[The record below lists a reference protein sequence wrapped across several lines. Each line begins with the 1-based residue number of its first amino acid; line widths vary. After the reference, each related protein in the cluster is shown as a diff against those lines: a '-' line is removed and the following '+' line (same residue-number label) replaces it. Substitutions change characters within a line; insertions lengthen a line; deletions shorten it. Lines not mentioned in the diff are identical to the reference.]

1 MTTSERSRKK
11 RQERKI
17 EALRISA
24 ERRIRHLEERMKALT
39 DRYGRW
45 GGERGWE
52 LRRLQEK
59 LEMARADRH
68 EAVLLEKNNK
78 NKEPKDEQRRKSEIF
93 RA

>member
-24 ERRIRHLEERMKALT
+24 ERRIRHLEERMKAIT

-45 GGERGWE
+45 GGERNWE

-59 LEMARADRH
+59 LEMAKADRH
-68 EAVLLEKNNK
+68 EARKQLNTKI
-78 NKEPKDEQRRKSEIF
+78 DEEMNERFHEIF